1 MALSTLRFS
10 TFNVANQVFFQS
22 SSRLSFALVN
32 LKPIVPGRES
42 LSLSLPEQKAPPC
55 GAHSRPRSTHSLMRP
70 WTRRCTRRA
79 DPRRAST
86 PRLDAGRGVGPV
98 PERPSDQPDY

>member
-42 LSLSLPEQKAPPC
+42 LTLSLFLPEQ
-55 GAHSRPRSTHSLMRP
+55 GHRVGHTLG
-70 WTRRCTRRA
+70 RA
-79 DPRRAST
+79 LYLA
-86 PRLDAGRGVGPV
+86 
-98 PERPSDQPDY
+98 